1 MQKQWSVIN
10 EITGR
15 NISNSCLINGHIPE
29 SWKISTI
36 IPKKGDLTDPNN
48 HRGIGIAITSQVAKT
63 LNRMILNRLRPEV
76 QKLLRDNQNGFS
88 KIYFFYVKL
97 SDLSFVYI

>member
-1 MQKQWSVIN
+1 MTVQKQWSVIN

-15 NISNSCLINGHIPE
+15 NISNSCLINGNIPE

-48 HRGIGIAITSQVAKT
+48 HRGIAITSQVAKT

-88 KIYFFYVKL
+88 KIYFFLCK
-97 SDLSFVYI
+97 IK